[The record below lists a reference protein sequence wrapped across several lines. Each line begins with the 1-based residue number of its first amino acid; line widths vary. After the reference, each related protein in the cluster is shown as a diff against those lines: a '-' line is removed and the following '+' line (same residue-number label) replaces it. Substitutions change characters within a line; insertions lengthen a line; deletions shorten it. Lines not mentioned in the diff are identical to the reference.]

1 MFFQI
6 KWNPKVSFCEE
17 AAEWFM
23 KDDGQ
28 ASEDGSEDCRCMK
41 LLQKPVYV
49 DTCQTDSTL
58 AM

>member
-1 MFFQI
+1 
-6 KWNPKVSFCEE
+6 
-17 AAEWFM
+17 M

-28 ASEDGSEDCRCMK
+28 AAEDGVEDCRCMK